1 MIPRTAVLALM
12 LLVGGALGGCGR
24 QAELDRPAYPLFGQ
38 PRTPGAERLARDVGA
53 DRARREGAANADPR
67 APISIDEVRN
77 QPVLPP
83 PASAAPPAP
92 Q

>member
-24 QAELDRPAYPLFGQ
+24 QAELDRPALSGP
-38 PRTPGAERLARDVGA
+38 PNPPSAERVARDQGA